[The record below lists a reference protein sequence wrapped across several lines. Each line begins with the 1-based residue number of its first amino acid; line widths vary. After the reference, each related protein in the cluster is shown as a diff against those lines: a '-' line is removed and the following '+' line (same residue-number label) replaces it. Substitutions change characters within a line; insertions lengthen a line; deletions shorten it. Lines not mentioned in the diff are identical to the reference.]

1 MGVVGMNNLQL
12 AVFHSRDEL
21 ELTLLKKVVDSLV
34 LGIKERGRATLVVSG
49 GSTPKAL
56 FQRLSCQLLDWSK
69 VTITLADDRWLP
81 ESHPDSN
88 AKLLRDFLLVNEA
101 TAARFIP
108 LVDIEQSPDQ
118 VLSLNDQLLSSLG
131 RFDVVLLGMG
141 EDGHTASLFPEA
153 DNIAQGLAM
162 DSGKQ
167 CLIIE
172 PKTAAYTRISMTLPR
187 LLDCRQL
194 FIHITGNSKHQ
205 LLSSLLSVPAQ
216 MAQPISYVLSQK
228 RIPVA
233 VYWAE

>member
-1 MGVVGMNNLQL
+1 M
-12 AVFHSRDEL
+12 
-21 ELTLLKKVVDSLV
+21 
-34 LGIKERGRATLVVSG
+34 LG
-49 GSTPKAL
+49 
-56 FQRLSCQLLDWSK
+56 DY
-69 VTITLADDRWLP
+69 
-81 ESHPDSN
+81 
-88 AKLLRDFLLVNEA
+88 LLVNQA
-101 TAARFIP
+101 AAARFVP
-108 LVDIEQSPDQ
+108 LVDIEQDPDQ

-172 PKTAAYTRISMTLPR
+172 PKTAAYTRITLTLPR

-194 FIHITGNSKHQ
+194 FIHITGHSKHQ
-205 LLSSLLSVPAQ
+205 LLASLLSKPPQ
-216 MAQPISYVLSQK
+216 RAQPISYVLSQE
-228 RIPVA
+228 RIPVG